1 MFMEELHLVFYL
13 LIKFQEAV
21 ISVILLQK
29 VSAKTWL
36 LHSRH
41 VYVQI
46 YELKKK
52 TGLIFW
58 MLCWIY
64 LKDSVQPSYFKHNVH
79 DALVNWYCI

>member
-52 TGLIFW
+52 L
-58 MLCWIY
+58 
-64 LKDSVQPSYFKHNVH
+64 D
-79 DALVNWYCI
+79 